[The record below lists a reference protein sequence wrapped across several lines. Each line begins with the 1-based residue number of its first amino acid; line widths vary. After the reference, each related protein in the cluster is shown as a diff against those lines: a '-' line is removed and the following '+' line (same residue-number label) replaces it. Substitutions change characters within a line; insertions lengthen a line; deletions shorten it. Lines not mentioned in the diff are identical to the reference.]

1 MKRKV
6 IKQGG
11 GGFTVYLPKKWADK
25 KGLKPGDQIDI
36 KETGTALTLDTEVKE
51 RKQTSIEITE
61 ENRADI
67 KNILTHL
74 YRRGFDIIII
84 TNTDKELQD
93 EIKAITNNILLG
105 FEITEKQEK
114 SCKIENISE
123 PTEEKYDVLLRRVFL
138 IIKETQR
145 IVNNDFEN
153 NKFRSMKEIQ
163 EFRDQQDRY
172 ILFCRRILTKE
183 RFEIEN
189 PSLEWE
195 LLTFL
200 MHIEHAYY
208 YLYQYASKN
217 QLKKNKN
224 ILELLEHLEEYFQ
237 LYYNAYYKKDIRS
250 IHKINQLR
258 NKYQFGKCYQYLEQS
273 KSNDTIALSY
283 IRELFRLI
291 QIGTSPIL
299 SEYLE
304 KILD

>member
-153 NKFRSMKEIQ
+153 NKFRSMKEIE

-172 ILFCRRILTKE
+172 ILFCRRILTRE